1 MENINKIID
10 SLSLGEQ
17 NVMHYKRDLIEVL
30 STLLERMELGILL
43 N

>member
-17 NVMHYKRDLIEVL
+17 NVMHYKRSLTEVL
-30 STLLERMELGILL
+30 STLS
-43 N
+43 